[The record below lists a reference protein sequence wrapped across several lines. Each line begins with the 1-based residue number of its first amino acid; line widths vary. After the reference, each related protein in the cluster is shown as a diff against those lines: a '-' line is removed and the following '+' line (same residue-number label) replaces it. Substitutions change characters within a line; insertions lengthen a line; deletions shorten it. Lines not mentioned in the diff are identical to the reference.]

1 VKILAALGILLAIGP
16 DTRKDYTLIT
26 WKKIQLSDVFTC
38 EGAAVGDFNRDGHMD
53 VVAGPWWYEG
63 PDFTKK
69 HEIYPVKTWKPDN
82 EYSNNFFTFVYD
94 FNKDGWPDVL
104 VYGFPGQ
111 DASWFEN
118 PKGEPGPWKKHEI
131 FKVVDNESPTWAD
144 VNGDGVPDICCST
157 GGQLGYI
164 TIVDGKF
171 HPISPK
177 KDYNRFTHGLGVGD
191 VNGDGKMDFIEA
203 RGWYEQPKSLEGDPE
218 WTFHPVKFG
227 SGGAQMYVYDVNGDG
242 LPDVITSIQAH
253 GWGLSW
259 FEQQKDGTFK
269 EHVIVGKEEK
279 DNPYG
284 VKFSQMHAI
293 ELVDMDG
300 DGLKDIVTGKRYFA
314 HGSHGDQ
321 EPLAPAVVYWF
332 KLVRNKD
339 GSVDWIPHQ
348 IDDNS
353 GVGTQVTVADVN
365 GDGFPDVIVGNKKG
379 AFVHLQE
386 RKKVSKEEWEKA
398 QPKRLNP

>member
-1 VKILAALGILLAIGP
+1 MKILAALGILLAIGP